1 MGFFNMFSGP
11 SMDEQLASAN
21 QQPDAL
27 IVDVRTPG
35 EFAGGHVPHAIN
47 VPVSS
52 IEDLEKKTTGK
63 DQPLYLYCAS
73 GARSSSAAKYL
84 KSRGYTQVV
93 NMGGIGSYS
102 GPLER

>member
-1 MGFFNMFSGP
+1 MGLFNKFSGP
-11 SMDEQLASAN
+11 SIDEQLVSVR
-21 QQPDAL
+21 QHPDAL
-27 IVDVRTPG
+27 IVDVRTPK
-35 EFAGGHVPHAIN
+35 EFAGGHIPHAVN

-52 IEDLEKKTTGK
+52 IKDLEGKTMGK

-73 GARSSSAAKYL
+73 GARSSRAAQFM

>member
-1 MGFFNMFSGP
+1 MGLFSMFSGP
-11 SMDEQLASAN
+11 SIDEQLDSAR

-27 IVDVRTPG
+27 VVDVRTPG
-35 EFAGGHVPHAIN
+35 EFSGGHIPHAIN

-73 GARSSSAAKYL
+73 GARSSRAAKFM

-93 NMGGIGSYS
+93 NMGSIGSYS
-102 GPLER
+102 GPLEK